1 MEGLKRPLPR
11 GCCRRLRRRCGEE
24 VAVEEGW
31 EGFRGLGCGV
41 VQRGRSRGG
50 CSSWVEEALEDQ
62 VESPRAGQHLTAPAV

>member
-1 MEGLKRPLPR
+1 
-11 GCCRRLRRRCGEE
+11 

-50 CSSWVEEALEDQ
+50 CSSWVEEALEDR
-62 VESPRAGQHLTAPAV
+62 VESPRAGQHLTAAAV